1 MPNEH
6 LHINSNASNQGRIG
20 VIDIGSNSIR
30 FVVYDKL
37 KRAPS
42 AIYNEKVMCQLG
54 KGLAKSGKLN
64 PEGVK
69 MARDAIARYV
79 ALARNMEVTEL
90 DVIATAAM
98 RDATDGEAFAIE
110 LEKKHQLHIDT
121 ISGTREARLGAY
133 GILSS
138 MHQPKGITG
147 DLGGGS
153 MELVVIEEGGT
164 LGDRIS
170 LPIGPLRLLDECTSI
185 AEIEKKARQQLKN
198 LPWLPNKPEQFY
210 AIGGSFRAIA
220 QIHMQQEHYPLH
232 VVHGYQLKS
241 EKLIPFLDFIMQTD
255 VESLAKMDSVPTKRA
270 PILPA
275 SAAVLK
281 TVLELLQAKHITFS
295 ASGIREGFLFEK
307 LSPFIRTEDGLIASC
322 SEFANKTGR
331 SIAYAN
337 ELFEWMQPALGELK
351 NQDARLAY
359 AFCLMHDVARYIHP
373 EYRAEWSFTRTIQ
386 SGLTG
391 LTHPERVQLA
401 LALYHRHRFKL
412 KEPFKELSLIE
423 ERARIW
429 ALLVGSLANLA
440 YHLTGGIA
448 GSLQHMPLDASKQ
461 KMALKLDKES
471 EVLMGDAI
479 KKRLGGVEEAFQLW
493 KKFR

>member
-1 MPNEH
+1 MPMAQ
-6 LHINSNASNQGRIG
+6 LHINTNAANQGRIG
-20 VIDIGSNSIR
+20 IIDIGSNSIR

-54 KGLAKSGKLN
+54 KGLAKSGKLH

-69 MARDAIARYV
+69 MAREAIARYV
-79 ALARNMEVTEL
+79 ALAKNMEVTEL
-90 DVIATAAM
+90 DVIATAAV
-98 RDATDGEAFAIE
+98 RDASDGQAFADE
-110 LEKKHQLHIDT
+110 MEKKHGLHIDI

-133 GILSS
+133 GILAS
-138 MHQPKGITG
+138 MHKPEGITG

-153 MELVVIEEGGT
+153 MELVIMLKDGH

-170 LPIGPLRLLDECTSI
+170 LPIGPLRLLDECDSI
-185 AEIEKKARQQLKN
+185 SAMEKTVKRKLN
-198 LPWLPNKPEQFY
+198 ELTWLPSKPEQFF
-210 AIGGSFRAIA
+210 AIGGSFRTIA
-220 QIHMQQEHYPLH
+220 QMHMYQEHYPLH
-232 VVHGYQLKS
+232 VVHGYSLKPD
-241 EKLIPFLDFIMQTD
+241 KLTPYLEAIMKAD
-255 VESLAKMDSVPTKRA
+255 AEMLVKVEGVSSKRI

-275 SAAVLK
+275 AAAVLK
-281 TVLELLQAKHITFS
+281 TVLETMQPRKVTFS

-322 SEFANKTGR
+322 SEFATKTGR

-337 ELFEWMQPALGELK
+337 ELFEWMQPALGKAGEEYH
-351 NQDARLAY
+351 RLAY

-391 LTHPERVQLA
+391 LTHSERVQLA
-401 LALYHRHRFKL
+401 LALYHRHRFKIAGSL
-412 KEPFKELSLIE
+412 KELSLIHE
-423 ERARIW
+423 QVRSW

-448 GSLQHMPLDASKQ
+448 GSLSSMPLEFSRQ
-461 KMALKLDKES
+461 KVGLVLDKDS
-471 EVLMGDAI
+471 EALMGEAI
-479 KKRLGGVEEAFQLW
+479 KKRLGGVEEAYLSW
-493 KKFR
+493 KKQK